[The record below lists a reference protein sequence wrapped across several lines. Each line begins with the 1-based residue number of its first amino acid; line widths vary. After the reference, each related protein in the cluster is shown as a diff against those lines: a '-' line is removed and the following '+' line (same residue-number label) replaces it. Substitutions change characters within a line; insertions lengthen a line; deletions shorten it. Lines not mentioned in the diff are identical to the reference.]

1 MNSDCET
8 MKDQIADLITGI
20 LSDAQEQKLRQH
32 LAQCAACR
40 DYARALQNEDALLT
54 EFVEKMD
61 TDMTQRQERLLQLI
75 DRSSQSKQIETPS
88 IRRIIMKSPKTKYA
102 AAAVIIVGVVLTL
115 SIWDKTTPV
124 AYALEQTAKA
134 SHSVRYLHVKD
145 FKPGEDEP
153 KEFWL
158 VFDDQGQAK
167 SIRAHMPAWESPYD
181 GAKEVV
187 WKDGKAKIWFKKKKT
202 LMTIKD
208 QRFADEMSKII
219 HLFDPKRAVQR
230 FLELEKVGLA
240 KIEIDEPSKKTAPI
254 TVTATY
260 SPECKKFGLLADRTV
275 LYVGQTTKLITN
287 LESYCLA
294 EGGDYELMSRTE
306 FYEYDQK
313 IDPAMFVLD
322 NVPSDV
328 MEIDQTTQEIGLEQG
343 NLSDEEIAIK
353 VVREFYE
360 AVIAKD
366 YAKAGRIFGN
376 IPASRIEEKF
386 KELNIVRIISIEEPQ
401 PHPTPGVGGFMI
413 PCKLEIEKDGIKSVY
428 EPYGP
433 GVRPVSG
440 RPNRWNIHGGV
451 EK

>member
-32 LAQCAACR
+32 LAQCVACR

-75 DRSSQSKQIETPS
+75 DRSCQSKQIETPS
-88 IRRIIMKSPKTKYA
+88 IRRIIMKSPITKYA
-102 AAAVIIVGVVLTL
+102 AAAVIVVGVVLTL

-167 SIRAHMPAWESPYD
+167 SIRAHMPVWESPYD

>member
-75 DRSSQSKQIETPS
+75 DRSCQSKQIETPS
-88 IRRIIMKSPKTKYA
+88 IRRIIMKSPITKYA
-102 AAAVIIVGVVLTL
+102 AAAVIVVGVVLTL

>member
-1 MNSDCET
+1 MNSDCEK
-8 MKDQIADLITGI
+8 MKDQIADLVTGI
-20 LSDAQEQKLRQH
+20 LSEAQEQKLRQH
-32 LAQCAACR
+32 LAECSACR
-40 DYARALQNEDALLT
+40 DYTDALQNEDALLT
-54 EFVEKMD
+54 EYVEKMD
-61 TDMTQRQERLLQLI
+61 TDMTHRQERLLQTI
-75 DRSSQSKQIETPS
+75 DRSCQSRGMNTPS
-88 IRRIIMKSPKTKYA
+88 IRRIIMENPMTKYA
-102 AAAVIIVGVVLTL
+102 AAAAIIVGVVLTL

-134 SHSVRYLHVKD
+134 SHSVRFLHIKD
-145 FKPGEDEP
+145 FKAGEDEP

-158 VFDDQGQAK
+158 EFDDQGQAK

-208 QRFADEMSKII
+208 QRFADKMSKII
-219 HLFDPKRAVQR
+219 HLFDPKLAVQR
-230 FLELEKVGLA
+230 FSELEKVGLA
-240 KIEIDEPSKKTAPI
+240 KIEIDEPSKKTTPI

-275 LYVGQTTKLITN
+275 LYVDQTTKLITN

-294 EGGDYELMSRTE
+294 EGGDYELMGRTG

-343 NLSDEEIAIK
+343 DLSDEEIAIK

-401 PHPTPGVGGFMI
+401 PHPTPGVEGFMV